1 MHMRRNFVSLTA
13 ALVLVGTVP
22 ALAQLPGGG
31 GDARGT
37 TDFVEQ
43 PQNRDLVRVST
54 VPVGRFC
61 ARVTQ
66 VVGLDRRTQAVLY
79 QVAVRSEIMTSIG
92 VMAYENAL
100 ASARDAEQARAALTA
115 AARDAAPY
123 RRSVGDCG

>member
-1 MHMRRNFVSLTA
+1 MDMRRSFVPLAA
-13 ALVLVGTVP
+13 ALVLASAAP

-37 TDFVEQ
+37 TEFVEQ

-79 QVAVRSEIMTSIG
+79 QVPVRSEVMTSIG

-100 ASARDAEQARAALTA
+100 ASARDANQARAALSA

-123 RRSVGDCG
+123 RRGPGECG